1 MSVTE
6 QQTVVPSMTPTP
18 DGGAPATSATSPGGQ
33 PPPRRSD
40 WAEAVARLRAGT
52 GTEPG
57 RLRLMGA
64 VIVVLLLTF
73 GLVASWELSSRND
86 HTKSVINSSE
96 RLSADAAS
104 IYRSLADANTTAA
117 SGFLADTDED
127 PEVRDRYQKDIK
139 TAAKLITR
147 AAATSKGSR
156 QTNDQLKILNQQ
168 LPVYT
173 GLVESARAN
182 NRQGLPV
189 GGAYLQYADQ
199 QMRDILL
206 PAAGKLYTAEFKQLR
221 QDHQNAG
228 SLPWLTLLLG
238 VAVLTVLV
246 WAQRRHFLRTNRV
259 FNRGLVAA
267 TTAAAILLLWVLGGQ
282 LLARHH
288 LDESEGSGVESLKV
302 LNSALFAALE
312 ARGDEGMAL
321 VTRGAGTKYVQDYEK
336 KMIRLAGK
344 DPEAAEGGL
353 LYDAAQLSDD
363 EEGRA
368 PVRSALRNAGF
379 WHYRSGEVRKLEES
393 GEYSQ
398 AVAMVI
404 GSRGTTGE
412 TFDKVDAG
420 LRTAIKHERKQ
431 LTTAAK
437 RGRTALFGLSAGAV
451 VLVLLGAAGTVVGI
465 SRRLAEYR

>member
-6 QQTVVPSMTPTP
+6 QQAVVPSMTPTP
-18 DGGAPATSATSPGGQ
+18 DGALATPATPPGSQ
-33 PPPRRSD
+33 PPRRSD

-57 RLRLMGA
+57 RLRLLGA
-64 VIVVLLLTF
+64 VIVLLLLTF
-73 GLVASWELSSRND
+73 GLVASWQLSSRSAD
-86 HTKSVINSSE
+86 TKSVISASQP
-96 RLSADAAS
+96 LSADAAL

-117 SGFLADTDED
+117 SGFLAGGNESD
-127 PEVRDRYQKDIK
+127 EVRDRYQEDIR
-139 TAAKLITR
+139 TAAERITK
-147 AAATSKGSR
+147 AAATSKGSQR
-156 QTNDQLKILNQQ
+156 ANTQLEILNRQ

-189 GGAYLQYADQ
+189 GGAYLRHADE
-199 QMRDILL
+199 QMRETLL
-206 PAAGKLYTAEFKQLR
+206 PAASELYKAESEQLG
-221 QDHQNAG
+221 QDHKSAR
-228 SLPWLTLLLG
+228 SLPWLTMLLG
-238 VAVLTVLV
+238 VAVITVLV

-267 TTAAAILLLWVLGGQ
+267 TTAAALLLLWVLGGQ

-288 LDESEGSGVESLKV
+288 LDEANDSGAKSLQA
-302 LNSALFAALE
+302 LNSALVEALE

-321 VTRGAGTKYVQDYEK
+321 VTRGAGADYVDNFK
-336 KMIRLAGK
+336 KNMADLAGD

-353 LYDAAQLSDD
+353 LYEAAQLADD

-379 WHYRSGEVRKLEES
+379 WHYRSGEVRKLEAS
-393 GEYSQ
+393 GDYSQ

-420 LRTAIKHERKQ
+420 LRTAIKHEQKQ
-431 LTTAAK
+431 FTSAAE
-437 RGRTALFGLSAGAV
+437 RGRTALFGLPAGAV
-451 VLVLLGAAGTVVGI
+451 VLVLLGAAGAVVGI

>member
-6 QQTVVPSMTPTP
+6 QQAVVPSMTPTP
-18 DGGAPATSATSPGGQ
+18 DSGALATSATPPGGR
-33 PPPRRSD
+33 PPRRSD

-73 GLVASWELSSRND
+73 GLVASWQLSSRSD
-86 HTKSVINSSE
+86 HTTSVIASSQ
-96 RLSADAAS
+96 RLSKDAAL

-117 SGFLADTDED
+117 SGFLAGSNED
-127 PEVRDRYQKDIK
+127 STVRDRYDKDIK

-147 AAATSKGSR
+147 AAATSKGS
-156 QTNDQLKILNQQ
+156 QHANKQLKTLSQR

-173 GLVESARAN
+173 GLVESARTY

-189 GGAYLQYADQ
+189 GGAYLRHADE

-206 PAAGKLYTAEFKQLR
+206 PAARKLYNAESDQLKQDQQSAR
-221 QDHQNAG
+221 

-267 TTAAAILLLWVLGGQ
+267 TTAAAVLLLWILGGQ

-288 LDESEGSGVESLKV
+288 LDEANDSGAVSLEA
-302 LNSALFAALE
+302 LNKALFKALE
-312 ARGDEGMAL
+312 TRGDEGMAL
-321 VTRGAGTKYVQDYEK
+321 VTRGAGAEYVQDHK
-336 KMIRLAGK
+336 KNMADLAGK
-344 DPEAAEGGL
+344 DPEAAESGL
-353 LYDAAQLSDD
+353 LYDAAQLADD

-379 WHYRSGEVRKLEES
+379 WHYRSGEVRKLEDS
-393 GEYSQ
+393 GDYSQ

-420 LRTAIKHERKQ
+420 LRTAINHEQ
-431 LTTAAK
+431 EQFTTAAK
-437 RGRTALFGLSAGAV
+437 HGKAALFGLSAGAV